1 MKTTVKFHLTPVG
14 MAILKKSTSSTPG
27 EGEERREPSCTMG
40 GIVNWCSH
48 DGEEHGG
55 SSEN

>member
-1 MKTTVKFHLTPVG
+1 MRFYLTPVG

-27 EGEERREPSCTMG
+27 EGEERRELSYSMG
-40 GIVNWCSH
+40 GIVNWLSH
-48 DGEEHGG
+48 DGEQHGG